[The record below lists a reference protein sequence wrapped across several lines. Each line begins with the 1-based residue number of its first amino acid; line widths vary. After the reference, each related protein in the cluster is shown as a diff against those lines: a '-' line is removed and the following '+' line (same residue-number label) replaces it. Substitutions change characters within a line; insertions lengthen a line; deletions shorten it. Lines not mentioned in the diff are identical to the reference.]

1 MTFKS
6 RFAPSPSG
14 LLHVGNARSA
24 VLNWANIKNKGGD
37 FILRID
43 DTDSE
48 RSKKEYENQIKN
60 DLNWLGIH
68 WDKTFNQ
75 SERFNLYQKNIDF
88 LKRKK
93 RLYPCFE
100 TTEEL
105 NLKRKSLLSAGK
117 PPIYDRSSLRLTQ
130 EQIQNKINNGAK
142 PHWRFKIENKKIEW
156 VDLIKGKVTFE
167 SDKLSDPILI
177 REDSSLL
184 YHLPSVIDDIEE
196 NITDIIRGEDHINN
210 TAFHIQIF
218 EALNSTLPSFGHHPL
233 LTDQYGKS
241 FSKRT
246 GSLSIKKL
254 KEIGFENITLLNY
267 LLTIGTSQNL
277 SKEKNIKNLFN
288 IFKIDNLAKSSA
300 KFSLK
305 VLEDLN
311 KSILQSYEF
320 SEIKEKFS
328 NHLKNSIDENFWLF
342 SRNNIN
348 YFSDISNWLDIVKSE
363 LIYPT
368 EDQDYLNIAAELL
381 PEEPFDIMTWD
392 KWTSNIK
399 SKTGRNGK
407 DLYMPI
413 RIALTGKNKGPE
425 LKFLI
430 PLLSRK
436 DILKRLG
443 L

>member
-1 MTFKS
+1 
-6 RFAPSPSG
+6 
-14 LLHVGNARSA
+14 
-24 VLNWANIKNKGGD
+24 
-37 FILRID
+37 
-43 DTDSE
+43 
-48 RSKKEYENQIKN
+48 
-60 DLNWLGIH
+60 
-68 WDKTFNQ
+68 
-75 SERFNLYQKNIDF
+75 
-88 LKRKK
+88 
-93 RLYPCFE
+93 
-100 TTEEL
+100 
-105 NLKRKSLLSAGK
+105 
-117 PPIYDRSSLRLTQ
+117 
-130 EQIQNKINNGAK
+130 
-142 PHWRFKIENKKIEW
+142 
-156 VDLIKGKVTFE
+156 
-167 SDKLSDPILI
+167 
-177 REDSSLL
+177 
-184 YHLPSVIDDIEE
+184 
-196 NITDIIRGEDHINN
+196 ITDIIRGEDHINN

-368 EDQDYLNIAAELL
+368 EDQD
-381 PEEPFDIMTWD
+381 
-392 KWTSNIK
+392 
-399 SKTGRNGK
+399 
-407 DLYMPI
+407 
-413 RIALTGKNKGPE
+413 
-425 LKFLI
+425 
-430 PLLSRK
+430 
-436 DILKRLG
+436 
-443 L
+443 